1 MLAATHLIS
10 GHERKVD
17 MLQQHRKFRAPVL
30 GVCPDPPE
38 HSLVDGTLGSHQ
50 ELLAGDEP
58 DELVLGELREVFG
71 GLHDPLEVLQDEG
84 LGVDLQLVGPEVDS
98 SEVVRYDVSGNKDCY

>member
-1 MLAATHLIS
+1 
-10 GHERKVD
+10 

-84 LGVDLQLVGPEVDS
+84 LCVDLQLVGPEVDS